1 MKAVIDEV
9 KQKAL
14 ARANRDARNRIS
26 NLFANRNYAES
37 IGFDAEVDVNQTVL
51 ERGTMTVKLPTEVL
65 EEHNALASRGLST
78 RPSTPWRRPVH
89 GMGFSPG
96 KVLTKQEIAKKK
108 QKARKKHWRK
118 GGFHHPSPANP

>member
-1 MKAVIDEV
+1 MKAVIDEI
-9 KQKAL
+9 KQKVL

-78 RPSTPWRRPVH
+78 RPSMPWRKPVC

-96 KVLTKQEIAKKK
+96 KVLTKQEIAKK
-108 QKARKKHWRK
+108 QKARKKRWRRR
-118 GGFHHPSPANP
+118 GFHVPRPSKP